1 MKDNI
6 MPDKNCD
13 RELNGEPQGSQWETK
28 VSDRV
33 KEIVDTAMG
42 EGLATALNNFS
53 VTPKLDFPAARRQG
67 NLALTDKQ
75 MLSVIMGRKAMDT
88 ATSGAGSQWV
98 PTELGSELIDMVETE
113 NLLRSFIRVMDMP
126 ADNYELPTLTARG
139 TVYYKTE
146 NSAPTASNPTTNKL
160 TLQAKKFIGYYELS
174 YELEENS
181 VVPIIPMLKE
191 DMAKQIANAEER
203 AIIWGDDTTT
213 AANNIDKNVAA
224 GDPQLA
230 FDGLWYTAKTG
241 TATWYR
247 AYATD
252 WPTSIRALRGAM
264 DKYAISPKDLLL
276 ICPVYVMNA
285 LRSDTNFQT
294 WDKVGP
300 NASALTGMLP
310 NAAIAGANIYGFF
323 DGIPAVCS
331 PYVYKTDANGVR
343 LTTAGSNTKYGALL
357 VNRTRIILG
366 QRKGI
371 AAEMDM
377 DIAAQTRKLVL
388 SERVALGLPDG
399 GTTGAYGAVYN
410 GS

>member
-1 MKDNI
+1 MQ
-6 MPDKNCD
+6 DKNCD
-13 RELNGEPQGSQWETK
+13 NELNGGPQGSQWETK

-33 KEIVDTAMG
+33 KEIVDAAMG
-42 EGLATALNNFS
+42 EGLAAALQNFS
-53 VTPKLDFPAARRQG
+53 VTPKLDFPTARRQG
-67 NLALTDKQ
+67 NLKLTDKQ
-75 MLSVIMGRKAMDT
+75 MLNVIMGRKAMATDT
-88 ATSGAGSQWV
+88 ADAGSQWV

-113 NLLRSFIRVMDMP
+113 NLLRSFIRVVDMP
-126 ADNYELPTLTARG
+126 AETYELPMVTSRG
-139 TVYYKTE
+139 TVYFKEE
-146 NSAPTASNPTTNKL
+146 NSAPTASNPTTAKL
-160 TLQAKKFIGYYELS
+160 TLQAKKFIGLYELS

-181 VVPIIPMLKE
+181 IVPIIPMLKE

-203 AIIWGDDTTT
+203 AIIWGDETTT
-213 AANNIDKNVAA
+213 ALDNIDNNVTA

-230 FDGLWYTAKTG
+230 FDGIWHTCKNG
-241 TATWYR
+241 TAAWWR

-252 WPTSIRALRGAM
+252 WPTSLRSLRGVM
-264 DKYAISPKDLLL
+264 DKYAISPRDLLL

-285 LRSDTNFQT
+285 LRADANFQT

-310 NAAIAGANIYGFF
+310 NAAISGANIYGFF

-331 PYVYKTDANGVR
+331 PYVYKADANGVR
-343 LTTAGSNTKYGALL
+343 LTTEASNTRYGALL
-357 VNRTRIILG
+357 VNRNRVILG